1 MCNCDD
7 NINSTEVSSGPQG
20 PTGPQGPAGTITVG
34 TVTTGAAGS
43 SVAITNS
50 GTSTA
55 ATLNFTIP
63 KGDKGD
69 TGNDGPTGSTG
80 KNAYTTVSGSSSI
93 GADTY
98 LINCVST
105 SWMGLD
111 QILYIEGSG
120 YYKVLILNTNTTIT
134 VLDLLYTGNTPI
146 FTPGSL
152 ISPGGV
158 KGADGYSYET
168 IDGNGIP
175 ATGNGAYSILIRNS
189 SDTGYEF
196 ITAVDLKAYL
206 ATLP

>member
-20 PTGPQGPAGTITVG
+20 PTGPQGPSGTLTVG

-43 SVAITNS
+43 SVAVTNS

-55 ATLNFTIP
+55 AVLNFTIP

-69 TGNDGPTGSTG
+69 TGASGPTGATG
-80 KNAYTTVSGSSSI
+80 GNAYTTCDG
-93 GADTY
+93 
-98 LINCVST
+98 ST
-105 SWMGLD
+105 SLGSNQYLVICPKTDWIGLG
-111 QILYIEGSG
+111 QMVYIEGSG
-120 YYKVLILNTNTTIT
+120 YYEVIIKNSSTSFT
-134 VLDLLYTGNTPI
+134 VLDPLYSTNTPT

-152 ISPGGV
+152 ISPAGV
-158 KGADGYSYET
+158 KGTDGFMYET

-175 ATGNGAYSILIRNS
+175 ATGNGAYSILIRNAT
-189 SDTGYEF
+189 DTGYEF
-196 ITAVDLKAYL
+196 ITAADLKAYF